1 MTGVHLEKR
10 SFSLAGHR
18 TSVALEPAFWHALEQ
33 LAAAQ
38 GITLVRL
45 LQTVDEA
52 RLETDVPL
60 TSALRVY
67 ALEAAGATRGE

>member
-33 LAAAQ
+33 MAAAR

-52 RLETDVPL
+52 RLETEIPL
-60 TSALRVY
+60 TSALRVH
-67 ALEAAGATRGE
+67 ALEAALATQGE